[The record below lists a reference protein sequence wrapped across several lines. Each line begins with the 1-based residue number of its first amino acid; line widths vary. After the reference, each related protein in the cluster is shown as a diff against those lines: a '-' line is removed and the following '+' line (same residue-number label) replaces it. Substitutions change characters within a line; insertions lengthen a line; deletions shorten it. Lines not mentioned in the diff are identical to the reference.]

1 MRKLGHMLSPA
12 IGREEVIRAAKAH
25 RVLREWESIV
35 GKSMAERSYPDRYD
49 HGTVWVAVEGSAWA
63 QELRM
68 QKDQILERL
77 RERSSDPTIFQ
88 NLRFGVRTVPPLEP
102 REPELKPEPRRDQE
116 GLSIQEIAARR
127 LENWP
132 REDDLP

>member
-1 MRKLGHMLSPA
+1 MRKLGYMLSPA
-12 IGREEVIRAAKAH
+12 IGREEVIRAAKAQ

-88 NLRFGVRTVPPLEP
+88 NLRFGVRPVPPLEP
-102 REPELKPEPRRDQE
+102 REPEVKPEPRRDQE